1 MSSTSGAAP
10 WTLMGSI
17 RETAPIGSRTRALAP
32 SKVQCTCVRRFA
44 YLFFL
49 GTLS

>member
-17 RETAPIGSRTRALAP
+17 RETAPIGSRTRARAP
-32 SKVQCTCVRRFA
+32 SQVQCTCVRRFA
-44 YLFFL
+44 YLFLL
-49 GTLS
+49 GKLS

>member
-17 RETAPIGSRTRALAP
+17 RETAPIGSRTRARAP
-32 SKVQCTCVRRFA
+32 SQVQCTRVRRLA
-44 YLFFL
+44 SFL
-49 GTLS
+49 LLGRLS